1 MIIAF
6 LTDEQAKKLG
16 VSYLDTMK
24 VKRYSLA
31 PANVV
36 VDNVICSKRRFGKLL
51 GRTALRLLEE
61 EK

>member
-6 LTDEQAKKLG
+6 LTDKQVERLG

-24 VKRYSLA
+24 VKRYSPA
-31 PANVV
+31 PESVV
-36 VDNVICSKRRFGKLL
+36 MDNVICSKRRFVKLL